1 MKHARYARSR
11 TATLYAGE
19 RTAVVFASAFFVVSF
34 ALYMYFL
41 SASIVNVVIRQEIDL
56 EIRNTNARIAELEA
70 RYSAAKSSVSIDQ
83 AGTHGFINTVSKTYI
98 SKKGENVVLSKNDE
112 S

>member
-1 MKHARYARSR
+1 MKRSR
-11 TATLYAGE
+11 YTTRSVALYSSE

-41 SASIVNVVIRQEIDL
+41 SASIVNVVMRQEIDL
-56 EIRNTNARIAELEA
+56 EIRSTNARIAELEA
-70 RYSAAKSSVSIDQ
+70 RYSSAKSAVSVEQ
-83 AGTHGFINTVSKTYI
+83 AGTHGFISTVSKTYV

>member
-1 MKHARYARSR
+1 MKNARYTTK
-11 TATLYAGE
+11 TATLYASE
-19 RTAVVFASAFFVVSF
+19 RAAVVFATAFFVMSF

-41 SASIVNVVIRQEIDL
+41 SASIVNVVMRQEIDL

-70 RYSAAKSSVSIDQ
+70 RYSSAKNTITEDQ
-83 AGTHGFINTVSKTYI
+83 ATTYGFISTLSKTYV